1 MVDILSNP
9 EHEGKTQKEIAVL
22 MNITA
27 KTVQNYLTAHFWQE
41 IHERRLA
48 VISESLTLVDRAVF
62 AKAIKGRYGCGKAFL

>member
-27 KTVQNYLTAHFWQE
+27 KTVQNYLTAH
-41 IHERRLA
+41 
-48 VISESLTLVDRAVF
+48 
-62 AKAIKGRYGCGKAFL
+62 